1 MKVLV
6 FGSGGQLG
14 QVLRRTTPYRDAIFL
29 DRAAV
34 DLCDRGAIERA
45 LHAARPELVINA
57 AAYNA
62 VDRAESETD
71 LAHAINEL
79 APATMASACSALGA
93 RFIHLSTDYVFDG
106 AISRPYRPDDVANPR
121 NAYGRSKLAGERQV
135 HAAGAAHLVIRTAWV
150 YSEVGRNF
158 LPTILERARTQPR
171 LRVVTDQVGSPTS
184 AWSLADAIWRAA
196 RRADCVGTV
205 HFTDGAELS
214 RYDFVAAI
222 LGAAATR
229 GLLPMRVVVEAVSAA
244 QFAAENPATAVRPAY
259 SVLDSNGLRR
269 QLDMRDTD
277 WKEALHAVMNR
288 YVASNG

>member
-1 MKVLV
+1 LKVLV
-6 FGSGGQLG
+6 FGAGGQLG
-14 QVLRRTTPYRDAIFL
+14 QVLRRTTPYRDAMFL

-34 DLCDRGAIERA
+34 DLRDRGAIERA
-45 LHAARPELVINA
+45 LQEARPELVINA

-62 VDRAESETD
+62 VDRAESESA
-71 LAHAINEL
+71 LAHAINES
-79 APATMASACSALGA
+79 APATMAGTCSALGA

-121 NAYGRSKLAGERQV
+121 NTYGRSKLAGERQV

-158 LPTILERARTQPR
+158 LPTILERARNHPR
-171 LRVVTDQVGSPTS
+171 LRVVSDQVGSPTS
-184 AWSLADAIWRAA
+184 AWTLADVIWRAA

-214 RYDFVAAI
+214 RYDFVTAI
-222 LGAAATR
+222 IEVARAR
-229 GLLPMRVVVEAVSAA
+229 GLLPAPVVIEPVSTA
-244 QFAAENPATAVRPAY
+244 QYAAENPATTTRPAY
-259 SVLDSNGLRR
+259 SVLDSSGLRR
-269 QLDMRDTD
+269 QLELKDMD
-277 WKEALHAVMNR
+277 WKEALHAVMDR

>member
-6 FGSGGQLG
+6 FGAGGQLG
-14 QVLRRTTPYRDAIFL
+14 QVLRRTTPYRDAMFL

-34 DLCDRGAIERA
+34 DLRDRGAIERA
-45 LHAARPELVINA
+45 LQEARPELVINA

-62 VDRAESETD
+62 VDRAESESA
-71 LAHAINEL
+71 LAHAINES
-79 APATMASACSALGA
+79 APATMAGTCSALGA

-121 NAYGRSKLAGERQV
+121 NTYGRSKLAGERQV

-158 LPTILERARTQPR
+158 LPTILERARNHPR
-171 LRVVTDQVGSPTS
+171 LRVVSDQVGSPTS
-184 AWSLADAIWRAA
+184 AWTLADVIWRAA

-214 RYDFVAAI
+214 RYDFVTAI
-222 LGAAATR
+222 IEVARAR
-229 GLLPMRVVVEAVSAA
+229 GLLPAPVVIEPVSTA
-244 QFAAENPATAVRPAY
+244 QYAAENPATTTRPAY
-259 SVLDSNGLRR
+259 SVLDSSGLRR
-269 QLDMRDTD
+269 QLELKDMD
-277 WKEALHAVMNR
+277 WKEALHAVMDR